1 MYRFIIKMISH
12 SSTEQNVC
20 THTHPHGHARKCC
33 QITLVHTHGHTRG
46 ATLALT
52 VQPGHAQAHLGTLYI
67 RRAGSSSRAAAQRAH
82 GAFQCSTHVRRK
94 RRQRSCMDS
103 DGRRPAA
110 AAAAHSC
117 RCPAAGAS
125 TGSRGSVLRTWGP
138 AAAPSSIDRPQRT
151 APASANRAPM
161 RVPTVETRR
170 RGGSERG
177 AHAPS
182 RAQHAR
188 IVQDSRPPA
197 GGSPLAP
204 SVSCSWSHLD
214 AAKSEKARVS
224 EADWS
229 CNTRTCD
236 RYISGHAQINMLPLR
251 AMHGATGGR
260 ARTFR
265 WARAQSLA
273 VPPTR
278 RRPAPSDRRYS
289 PATDRTQRA

>member
-1 MYRFIIKMISH
+1 MVTLASAARSRL
-12 SSTEQNVC
+12 C
-20 THTHPHGHARKCC
+20 THMDIQEALRWSSLYNPDMHKRISARC
-33 QITLVHTHGHTRG
+33 TSAV
-46 ATLALT
+46 
-52 VQPGHAQAHLGTLYI
+52 PE
-67 RRAGSSSRAAAQRAH
+67 AAAELQRNARTAPSSVPPTCAAKGDNG
-82 GAFQCSTHVRRK
+82 GAST
-94 RRQRSCMDS
+94 
-103 DGRRPAA
+103 PTATA

-161 RVPTVETRR
+161 RVPIFETRR

-204 SVSCSWSHLD
+204 SVSCSWRHLD
-214 AAKSEKARVS
+214 AAESEKARVS
-224 EADWS
+224 VADWS
-229 CNTRTCD
+229 CMDMTHVTDPFPDARKKYASAA
-236 RYISGHAQINMLPLR
+236 RHAWGNRWQGTHLPLGSC
-251 AMHGATGGR
+251 AEPCCAANEKAAG
-260 ARTFR
+260 
-265 WARAQSLA
+265 
-273 VPPTR
+273 PK
-278 RRPAPSDRRYS
+278 
-289 PATDRTQRA
+289 